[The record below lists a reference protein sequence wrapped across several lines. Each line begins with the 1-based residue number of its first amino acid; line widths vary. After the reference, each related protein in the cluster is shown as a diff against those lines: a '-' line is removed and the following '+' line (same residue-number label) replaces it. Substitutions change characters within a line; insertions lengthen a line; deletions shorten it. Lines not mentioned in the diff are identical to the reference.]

1 MKKTKHKGTNK
12 KATMRANDPPP
23 SKPET
28 PNQSRK
34 EKSELIHINQYQANE
49 SIAKSIVDKIITISV
64 RQSHNKHLNR
74 RYNNYYFEYMQAQLD
89 TLFATNFLYYYDEP
103 ETEERNKI
111 FWNKNLDKK
120 NTWIEIIEP
129 NSSKIDR
136 YENIFMKFVDYN
148 PPTEENIDIK
158 KSPFA
163 RSNTL
168 KEGSSSKNDLLDS
181 KVKSN
186 SSKRYSVKMKDYMIK
201 KTNNKILD
209 ILEERSSASSKDEEN
224 NLNPKKI
231 PKIKKSI
238 RNSISS
244 INKNL
249 SSKRESLKNVLTK
262 SQSPQKEQTTENENN
277 NNDDKDKIE
286 QKNPRLKKKQIL
298 SMNYEE
304 IPDLENELNSEAY
317 SPPEVESLRKEIV
330 KGKIRKEKEEKK
342 QALIRKM
349 STINNT
355 DENIF
360 ENDKR
365 IIDSNKLTFDS
376 NGEIISFKPFKI
388 ETLSKDFVSLKNGIK
403 SPELNNVN
411 NKKTKMKKIKNNKSE
426 DVSKTNIPK
435 EKTKEKE
442 IIVKN
447 PEDDPNG
454 KNKLNYVK
462 ISKIKN
468 EQIIP
473 SGSNFSLLLP
483 NIGVTL
489 KENDKVKKGTHEF
502 GKFFKKYSIN
512 DYNKIL
518 RDYLPLQNKSML
530 KSKMSQSS
538 QSNNLTTSN
547 INLPKKLNA
556 NTSYK
561 YTSTNQVMNNNINI
575 NIPISQTQNFNTIS
589 DLSNPL
595 INQPEAIQENDLN
608 SINNNNNSSLL
619 KSNKSKNSYYFS
631 GNNLYS
637 GSLSKLR
644 NNMSNFTESK
654 FITLNRNCSSS
665 SLKNEIE
672 NVKDLNEEDNFN
684 FYPTKIRLQSR
695 NIFQE
700 NYKEFYKNKK
710 IKEKTLNI
718 IGKRTNELNKKI
730 MINGLWGTQTLQ
742 KNKSSENL
750 LFSKHLTKYQALREL
765 GSNLL
770 TGIKVKLPRDR
781 KVDINI

>member
-89 TLFATNFLYYYDEP
+89 SLFATNFLYYYDEP

-244 INKNL
+244 LNKNL

-277 NNDDKDKIE
+277 NDDKDEIE

-403 SPELNNVN
+403 SPEFNNVN

-489 KENDKVKKGTHEF
+489 KENDQVKKGTHEF

-561 YTSTNQVMNNNINI
+561 YTSTNPTINNNINI
-575 NIPISQTQNFNTIS
+575 NLPFTQTQNFNTIS
-589 DLSNPL
+589 ELSNPL
-595 INQPEAIQENDLN
+595 INQPEANQENDLN
-608 SINNNNNSSLL
+608 SFNNNNSSLL
-619 KSNKSKNSYYFS
+619 KSNKSINSYYFS

-710 IKEKTLNI
+710 IKEKTINI
-718 IGKRTNELNKKI
+718 IGKGTNELNKKI

-770 TGIKVKLPRDR
+770 SGIKVKLPRDR

>member
-89 TLFATNFLYYYDEP
+89 SLFATNFLYYYDEP

-120 NTWIEIIEP
+120 NTWIEITEP

-244 INKNL
+244 LNKSL

-277 NNDDKDKIE
+277 NNDDKDEIE

-388 ETLSKDFVSLKNGIK
+388 ETLSKDFVSLKNGIR

-489 KENDKVKKGTHEF
+489 KENDQVKKGTHEF

-561 YTSTNQVMNNNINI
+561 YTSTNPAINNNINI
-575 NIPISQTQNFNTIS
+575 NLPFTQTQNFNTIS
-589 DLSNPL
+589 ELSNPL

-608 SINNNNNSSLL
+608 SFNNNNSSLL
-619 KSNKSKNSYYFS
+619 KSNKSINSYYFS

>member
-89 TLFATNFLYYYDEP
+89 SLFATNFLYYYDEP

-136 YENIFMKFVDYN
+136 YENIFMKFVDYK

-168 KEGSSSKNDLLDS
+168 KEESSSKNDLLDS

-224 NLNPKKI
+224 NPNPKKI

-244 INKNL
+244 LNKNL

-277 NNDDKDKIE
+277 NNDDKDEIE

-304 IPDLENELNSEAY
+304 IPDLENELNSEEY

-489 KENDKVKKGTHEF
+489 KENDQVKKGTHEF

-530 KSKMSQSS
+530 KSKMNQSS

-561 YTSTNQVMNNNINI
+561 YTSTNPVMNNNINI

-608 SINNNNNSSLL
+608 SINNTSLL

>member
-23 SKPET
+23 SRPET

-74 RYNNYYFEYMQAQLD
+74 RSNNYYFEYMQAQLD
-89 TLFATNFLYYYDEP
+89 SLFATNFLYYYDEP

-244 INKNL
+244 LNKNL

-277 NNDDKDKIE
+277 NDDKDEIE

-376 NGEIISFKPFKI
+376 NGE
-388 ETLSKDFVSLKNGIK
+388 
-403 SPELNNVN
+403 
-411 NKKTKMKKIKNNKSE
+411 M
-426 DVSKTNIPK
+426 
-435 EKTKEKE
+435 EK
-442 IIVKN
+442 
-447 PEDDPNG
+447 
-454 KNKLNYVK
+454 
-462 ISKIKN
+462 
-468 EQIIP
+468 
-473 SGSNFSLLLP
+473 
-483 NIGVTL
+483 
-489 KENDKVKKGTHEF
+489 
-502 GKFFKKYSIN
+502 
-512 DYNKIL
+512 
-518 RDYLPLQNKSML
+518 
-530 KSKMSQSS
+530 
-538 QSNNLTTSN
+538 
-547 INLPKKLNA
+547 
-556 NTSYK
+556 
-561 YTSTNQVMNNNINI
+561 
-575 NIPISQTQNFNTIS
+575 
-589 DLSNPL
+589 
-595 INQPEAIQENDLN
+595 
-608 SINNNNNSSLL
+608 
-619 KSNKSKNSYYFS
+619 
-631 GNNLYS
+631 
-637 GSLSKLR
+637 
-644 NNMSNFTESK
+644 
-654 FITLNRNCSSS
+654 
-665 SLKNEIE
+665 
-672 NVKDLNEEDNFN
+672 
-684 FYPTKIRLQSR
+684 
-695 NIFQE
+695 
-700 NYKEFYKNKK
+700 
-710 IKEKTLNI
+710 
-718 IGKRTNELNKKI
+718 
-730 MINGLWGTQTLQ
+730 
-742 KNKSSENL
+742 
-750 LFSKHLTKYQALREL
+750 
-765 GSNLL
+765 
-770 TGIKVKLPRDR
+770 
-781 KVDINI
+781 

>member
-89 TLFATNFLYYYDEP
+89 SLFATNFLYYYDEP

-244 INKNL
+244 LNKNL

-277 NNDDKDKIE
+277 NDDKDEIE

-489 KENDKVKKGTHEF
+489 KENDQVKKGTHEF

-561 YTSTNQVMNNNINI
+561 YTSTNPTINNNINI
-575 NIPISQTQNFNTIS
+575 NLPFTQTQNFNTIS
-589 DLSNPL
+589 ELSNPL
-595 INQPEAIQENDLN
+595 INQPEANQENDLN
-608 SINNNNNSSLL
+608 SFNNNNSSLL
-619 KSNKSKNSYYFS
+619 KSNKSINSYYFS

-710 IKEKTLNI
+710 IKEKTINI
-718 IGKRTNELNKKI
+718 IGKGTNELNKKI

-770 TGIKVKLPRDR
+770 SGIKVKLPRDR

>member
-89 TLFATNFLYYYDEP
+89 SLFATNFLYYYDEP

-209 ILEERSSASSKDEEN
+209 ILEERSSTSSKDEEN
-224 NLNPKKI
+224 NPNPKKI

-244 INKNL
+244 LNKNL

-277 NNDDKDKIE
+277 NNDDKDEIE

-489 KENDKVKKGTHEF
+489 KENDQVKKGTHEF

-561 YTSTNQVMNNNINI
+561 YTSTNPTINTNINI
-575 NIPISQTQNFNTIS
+575 NLPFTQTQNFNTIS
-589 DLSNPL
+589 ELSNPL
-595 INQPEAIQENDLN
+595 INQPEANQENDLN
-608 SINNNNNSSLL
+608 SFNNNNSSLL
-619 KSNKSKNSYYFS
+619 KSNKSINSYYFS

-710 IKEKTLNI
+710 IKEKTINI

-770 TGIKVKLPRDR
+770 SGIKVKLPRDR

>member
-89 TLFATNFLYYYDEP
+89 SLFATNFLYYYDEP

-209 ILEERSSASSKDEEN
+209 ILEERSSTSSKDEEN
-224 NLNPKKI
+224 NPNPKKI

-244 INKNL
+244 LNKNL

-277 NNDDKDKIE
+277 NDDKDKIE
-286 QKNPRLKKKQIL
+286 QENPRLKKKQIL

-489 KENDKVKKGTHEF
+489 KENDQVKKGTHEF

-561 YTSTNQVMNNNINI
+561 YTSTNPAINNNINI
-575 NIPISQTQNFNTIS
+575 NLPFTQTQNFNTIS
-589 DLSNPL
+589 ELSNPL

-608 SINNNNNSSLL
+608 SFNNNNSSLL
-619 KSNKSKNSYYFS
+619 KSNKSINSYYFS
-631 GNNLYS
+631 NLYS

-644 NNMSNFTESK
+644 NNMSNFSESK

-710 IKEKTLNI
+710 IKEKTINI
-718 IGKRTNELNKKI
+718 IGKGTNELNKKI

-770 TGIKVKLPRDR
+770 SGIKVKLPRDR

>member
-89 TLFATNFLYYYDEP
+89 SLFATNFLYYYDEP

-244 INKNL
+244 LNKNL

-277 NNDDKDKIE
+277 NNDDKDEIE

-489 KENDKVKKGTHEF
+489 KENDQVKKGTHEF

-561 YTSTNQVMNNNINI
+561 YTSTNPTINNNINI
-575 NIPISQTQNFNTIS
+575 NLPFTQTQNFNTIS
-589 DLSNPL
+589 ELSNPL
-595 INQPEAIQENDLN
+595 INQPEANQENDLN
-608 SINNNNNSSLL
+608 SFNNNNSSLL
-619 KSNKSKNSYYFS
+619 KSNKSINSYYFS

-710 IKEKTLNI
+710 IKEKTINI
-718 IGKRTNELNKKI
+718 IGKGTNELNKKI

-770 TGIKVKLPRDR
+770 SGIKVKLPRDR

>member
-89 TLFATNFLYYYDEP
+89 SLFATNFLYYYDEP

-277 NNDDKDKIE
+277 NNDDKDEIE
-286 QKNPRLKKKQIL
+286 QENPRLKKKQIL

-489 KENDKVKKGTHEF
+489 KENDQVKKGTHEF

-556 NTSYK
+556 NASYK
-561 YTSTNQVMNNNINI
+561 YTSTNPTINNNINI
-575 NIPISQTQNFNTIS
+575 NLPFTQTQNFNTIS
-589 DLSNPL
+589 ELSNPL

-608 SINNNNNSSLL
+608 SFNNNNSSLL
-619 KSNKSKNSYYFS
+619 KSNKSINSYYFS

-710 IKEKTLNI
+710 IKEKTINI
-718 IGKRTNELNKKI
+718 IGKGTNELNKKI
-730 MINGLWGTQTLQ
+730 MINGRWGTQTLQ

-770 TGIKVKLPRDR
+770 SGIKVKLPRDR

>member
-89 TLFATNFLYYYDEP
+89 SLFATNFLYYYDEP

-244 INKNL
+244 LNKNL

-277 NNDDKDKIE
+277 NNDDKDEIE

-304 IPDLENELNSEAY
+304 IPGLENELNSEAY

-403 SPELNNVN
+403 SHELNNVN

-483 NIGVTL
+483 SIGVTL
-489 KENDKVKKGTHEF
+489 KENDQVKKGTHEF

-561 YTSTNQVMNNNINI
+561 YTSTNPVMNNNINI
-575 NIPISQTQNFNTIS
+575 NIPISQTQNFYTIS

-608 SINNNNNSSLL
+608 SINNNNSSLL

>member
-1 MKKTKHKGTNK
+1 MKKAKHKEKNK
-12 KATMRANDPPP
+12 KATMRSNDPPP

-28 PNQSRK
+28 PNQSTK
-34 EKSELIHINQYQANE
+34 EKPELIHNNQYQANE
-49 SIAKSIVDKIITISV
+49 FIAKSIVDKIITISV
-64 RQSHNKHLNR
+64 RQSHNKHLNK

-120 NTWIEIIEP
+120 NTWIEITEP

-168 KEGSSSKNDLLDS
+168 KEESSSKNDLLDS

-244 INKNL
+244 LNKNL
-249 SSKRESLKNVLTK
+249 SSKRESLKNILTK

-277 NNDDKDKIE
+277 NNDDKDEIE

-317 SPPEVESLRKEIV
+317 SPPEVESLRKEIAQ
-330 KGKIRKEKEEKK
+330 GKIRKEKEEKK

-388 ETLSKDFVSLKNGIK
+388 ETLSKDFASLKNGIK

-489 KENDKVKKGTHEF
+489 KENDQVKKGTHEF

-561 YTSTNQVMNNNINI
+561 YTSTNPVMNNNINI

-608 SINNNNNSSLL
+608 SINNNNSSLL

-700 NYKEFYKNKK
+700 NYKEFNKNKK

>member
-89 TLFATNFLYYYDEP
+89 SLFATNFLYYYDEP

-244 INKNL
+244 LNKSL

-277 NNDDKDKIE
+277 NDDKDKIE
-286 QKNPRLKKKQIL
+286 QENPRLKKKQIL

-489 KENDKVKKGTHEF
+489 KENDQVKKGTHEF

-561 YTSTNQVMNNNINI
+561 YTSTNPAINNNINI
-575 NIPISQTQNFNTIS
+575 NLPFTQTQNFNTIS
-589 DLSNPL
+589 ELSNPL

-608 SINNNNNSSLL
+608 SFNNNNSSLL
-619 KSNKSKNSYYFS
+619 KSNKSINSYYFS

-710 IKEKTLNI
+710 IKEKTINI
-718 IGKRTNELNKKI
+718 IGKGTNELNKKI

-770 TGIKVKLPRDR
+770 SGIKVKLPRDR

>member
-89 TLFATNFLYYYDEP
+89 SLFATNFLYYYDEP

-224 NLNPKKI
+224 NPNPKKI

-244 INKNL
+244 LNKNL

-277 NNDDKDKIE
+277 NNDDKDEIE

-489 KENDKVKKGTHEF
+489 KENDQVKKGTHEF

-530 KSKMSQSS
+530 KSKMNQSS

-561 YTSTNQVMNNNINI
+561 YTSTNPAINNNINI
-575 NIPISQTQNFNTIS
+575 NLPFTQTQNFNSIS
-589 DLSNPL
+589 ELSNPL
-595 INQPEAIQENDLN
+595 INQPEAFQENDLN
-608 SINNNNNSSLL
+608 SINNNNSSLL
-619 KSNKSKNSYYFS
+619 KSNKSINSYYFS

-710 IKEKTLNI
+710 IKEKTINI
-718 IGKRTNELNKKI
+718 IGKGTNELNKKI

-770 TGIKVKLPRDR
+770 SGIKVKLPRDR

>member
-89 TLFATNFLYYYDEP
+89 SLFATNFLYYYDEP

-244 INKNL
+244 LNKNL

-277 NNDDKDKIE
+277 NDDKDEIE
-286 QKNPRLKKKQIL
+286 QKNPRPKKKQIL

-403 SPELNNVN
+403 SHELNNVN

-489 KENDKVKKGTHEF
+489 KENDQVKKGTHEF

-561 YTSTNQVMNNNINI
+561 YTSTNPTINNNINI
-575 NIPISQTQNFNTIS
+575 NLPFTQTQNFNTIS
-589 DLSNPL
+589 ELSNPL

-608 SINNNNNSSLL
+608 SFNNNNSSLL

-730 MINGLWGTQTLQ
+730 MINGLWGSQTLQ

>member
-89 TLFATNFLYYYDEP
+89 SLFATNFLYYYDEP

-231 PKIKKSI
+231 AKIKKSI

-244 INKNL
+244 LNKNL

-277 NNDDKDKIE
+277 NDDKDEIE
-286 QKNPRLKKKQIL
+286 QENPRLKKKQIL

-403 SPELNNVN
+403 SHELNNVN

-489 KENDKVKKGTHEF
+489 KENDQVKKGTHEF

-561 YTSTNQVMNNNINI
+561 YTSTNPVMNNNINI

-608 SINNNNNSSLL
+608 LINNNNSSLL

>member
-49 SIAKSIVDKIITISV
+49 FIAKSIVDKIITISV

-89 TLFATNFLYYYDEP
+89 SLFATNFLYYYDEP

-168 KEGSSSKNDLLDS
+168 KEESSYKNDLLDS

-244 INKNL
+244 LNKNL

-277 NNDDKDKIE
+277 NDDKDEIE
-286 QKNPRLKKKQIL
+286 QENPRLKKKQIL

-317 SPPEVESLRKEIV
+317 SPPEVELLRKEIV

-489 KENDKVKKGTHEF
+489 KENDQVKKGTHEF

-530 KSKMSQSS
+530 KSKMNQSS

-561 YTSTNQVMNNNINI
+561 YTSTNPTINNNINI
-575 NIPISQTQNFNTIS
+575 NLPFTQTQNFNSIS
-589 DLSNPL
+589 ELSNPL

-608 SINNNNNSSLL
+608 SFNNNNSSLL
-619 KSNKSKNSYYFS
+619 KSNKSINSYYFS